1 MHGKDN
7 WVGREVEGR
16 YSDIMTLFIRKGDLP
31 KNWKEY
37 PHIYFTQEYMT
48 EKKFDDISKI
58 LDSTHIP
65 VTVEATP
72 KTFDDIP
79 VYLFNRVH
87 VIYRIPDVN
96 VQKLKKTDT
105 LSIDAGWYRVQQIT
119 KCHLMDITPD
129 DYKFDTKD

>member
-16 YSDIMTLFIRKGDLP
+16 YSDIMTLFIRSGELP

-48 EKKFDDISKI
+48 EKKFTDISKI
-58 LDSTHIP
+58 LDTTHIP

-87 VIYRIPDVN
+87 IIYRIPDVN
-96 VQKLKKTDT
+96 VEKLKKTDT
-105 LSIDAGWYRVQQIT
+105 LSIDQGWYRVKQIT
-119 KCHLMDITPD
+119 VCNMMDITPD